1 MSRLRP
7 LVAVTLA
14 LAAGIVFAL
23 GASAP
28 PPLPFLLLAAIVT
41 LIVGSR
47 IPRGPLFLAAFAVVG
62 MLLGQAAGQAA
73 RTDCRT
79 HLPEGAPLVVRGALV
94 AHVSDDGV
102 GRVRLETVGSDSIS
116 VPCRGVVRVRI
127 RGRAGNAPPPG
138 VPFLARGTWRVW
150 PVEGRWPR
158 PPDRLGTLTI
168 DSIAGDGPTGHPA
181 RAADGASV
189 EAPTSASI
197 STSSPSD
204 PRASIHLVRTV
215 ERLRGKAQARIR
227 AMHGERAATVE
238 ALILAQRDGFDPAV
252 RDRFVRAGLA
262 HLLAISGMHVGL
274 ITGSLLLLGRI
285 ARLSTRT
292 SAWAAALLTVGYVLI
307 LGAPYAASRAA
318 LQVVLLLAS
327 RLLQRP
333 ADPLAILATA
343 ALVIL
348 AFDPLAI
355 LDPGFQLSF
364 AGVAGIV
371 LLRRRLIEAVPLT
384 GRWRTWWEGTAVSI
398 AATLSTTPIAAL
410 HFGQAAPI
418 GILSNLVAIPLSA
431 LAVPALACTLLV
443 GMISLEAGR
452 FLAGGAGLLL
462 AALDRTAAVA
472 AAVPGGNVLVTPD
485 TVLAWV
491 LAAFLAAWSTRRLA
505 RVRAVRP
512 LVRRAVATTA
522 ALALLVAWP
531 LVAGGGRGG
540 ALEIHGIDVG
550 QGDALAI
557 RTPAGRWILVDTGP
571 RGATYDAGRSR
582 VVPYLLRHGV
592 RRLEFVVLTHP
603 DSDHI
608 GGAAAVLESFAVGA
622 VVDPG
627 LPAGKAFYLDALRS
641 ANRDD
646 VRWIAARPEM
656 EVIVDDVVLRFLHP
670 PEAKLDVADDAN
682 EVSVA
687 FGLEYGAFRAL
698 FLGDAY
704 SDAEQ
709 EMVERYGPEMRA
721 DLLKV
726 GHHGSRTSTSE
737 TLLRAA
743 KPRIAIVSAGRDN
756 SYGHP
761 HAVVVERLERHG
773 VEIFRTDLHGS
784 IRVRARPD
792 GTAEVVTTR

>member
-1 MSRLRP
+1 MSRPRP
-7 LVAVTLA
+7 LVAATLA
-14 LAAGIVFAL
+14 LAAGIVLAL
-23 GASAP
+23 GAPLP
-28 PPLPFLLLAAIVT
+28 PPLPLLLLSAISA
-41 LIVGSR
+41 LLAGSR
-47 IPRGPLFLAAFAVVG
+47 IPRAPLLLTAFAAVG
-62 MLLGQAAGQAA
+62 MLLGQGTEKVA
-73 RTDCRT
+73 RTDCRVY
-79 HLPEGAPLVVRGALV
+79 LPEGVPLEVRGALV
-94 AHVSDDGV
+94 AHPSAEGV
-102 GRVRLETVGSDSIS
+102 GRLRLETVGSGSAWI
-116 VPCRGVVRVRI
+116 PCHGVVRVRI
-127 RGRAGNAPPPG
+127 RDRAGTVPAPG
-138 VPFLARGTWRVW
+138 VPFLARGTWRAW

-168 DSIAGDGPTGHPA
+168 DSID
-181 RAADGASV
+181 D
-189 EAPTSASI
+189 
-197 STSSPSD
+197 SSSSD
-204 PRASIHLVRTV
+204 PGSGGGLVRGV
-215 ERLRGKAQARIR
+215 ERLRGKAQARVR
-227 AMHGERAATVE
+227 AMHGERSATVE

-262 HLLAISGMHVGL
+262 HLLAISGLHVGL
-274 ITGSLLLLGRI
+274 ITAVLLLLGRI
-285 ARLSTRT
+285 LRLSTRT
-292 SAWAAALLTVGYVLI
+292 SAWAAALLTVAYVLM

-333 ADPLAILATA
+333 ADPLAMLAAA

-348 AFDPLAI
+348 ALDPIAI

-371 LLRRRLIEAVPLT
+371 LLRRRLIDALPMA
-384 GRWRTWWEGTAVSI
+384 GRARTWWEGTAVSI
-398 AATLSTTPIAAL
+398 AATISTTPIAAL

-418 GILSNLVAIPLSA
+418 GILSNLIAIPLTA
-431 LAVPALACTLLV
+431 VTVPALACTLLV
-443 GMISLEAGR
+443 GMVSLEAGR

-462 AALDRTAAVA
+462 AALDRTAAGA
-472 AAVPGGNVLVTPD
+472 AAVPGGNTLVTPD

-491 LAAFLAAWSTRRLA
+491 LAVLLAAWLTRRLA
-505 RVRAVRP
+505 RIETVRP
-512 LVRRAVATTA
+512 GVRQVVAATA
-522 ALALLVAWP
+522 ALALLVVWP

-571 RGATYDAGRSR
+571 RSMNFDAGRSR

-592 RRLEFVVLTHP
+592 RRLELVVLTHP

-608 GGAAAVLESFAVGA
+608 GGAAAVFESFPVGA

-627 LPAGKAFYLDALRS
+627 LPAGKAYYLDALR
-641 ANRDD
+641 AAHRGE
-646 VRWIAARPEM
+646 VRWIAARPDM
-656 EVIVDDVVLRFLHP
+656 EVVVDDVVLRFLHP

-709 EMVERYGPEMRA
+709 EMVERYGEEMRA

-743 KPRIAIVSAGRDN
+743 RPRIAVVSAGRDN
-756 SYGHP
+756 RYGHP

-773 VEIFRTDLHGS
+773 AEIFRTDRHGS
-784 IRVRARPD
+784 IRIRARAN
-792 GTAEVVTTR
+792 GTAEVETTR